1 MAVSNRHFLPAVFCA
16 IPVIIFFA
24 AVFTMSV
31 NVPFQDDF
39 DGLLE
44 PVLLLQTGQH
54 TWGEFWNVI
63 YAQDDERRIVVD
75 RLIAWGI
82 FKLTG
87 VLNLKAMIIAGAF
100 NLLVLAFVLY
110 RWFRDTGTSWLLF
123 LPVPWLLFNVQFY
136 ETVFWAMIPF
146 QHLAVFVW
154 AILTIWLLSRD
165 SVASFGA
172 ALITAVLTI
181 YADVSGNFILPAGA
195 LVLVARQNWRL
206 LAVWLVVTGIV
217 VWYYFSGLV
226 IPEYRPKFSDNF
238 SQPLLLVTV
247 MTTLL
252 GIWSDPGPTFP
263 MILREGVSLIM
274 GAAFLIF
281 TLTVLFK
288 TVVTL
293 LENKKPLD
301 KNDAFLWGA
310 VCFTGIVLAV
320 LASGRA
326 SEGLESIF
334 KPRYRH
340 MYVIWLIF
348 VYLLA
353 VRYYPRWFGPR
364 IVKTGLL
371 AGSVLFCINAYI
383 MYWGGL
389 DRYRKTF
396 LADAYQWY
404 HNRSLPSSPIYM
416 ALRKRVDDIYEG
428 VYREEIYV
436 PEKYPFAGLP
446 GAPVKGET
454 EIELNRHG
462 NGIES
467 IEVVIK
473 KTERTM
479 GKNDGAYVIFR
490 AADGETHILPAYQT
504 QRPLHRL
511 LIDRSYYY
519 PEARTDHYL
528 AGYFKAAEFDIE
540 VGVIQ
545 GKNQYRLLTGKQL
558 RL

>member
-1 MAVSNRHFLPAVFCA
+1 MAVSNKYFFPAVFCA

-54 TWGEFWNVI
+54 SWGEFWNII
-63 YAQDDERRIVVD
+63 YTQDDERRVVVD
-75 RLIAWGI
+75 RLIAYGI

-87 VLNLKAMIIAGAF
+87 QLNLKAMVIGGAF
-100 NLLVLAFVLY
+100 NLLVLLVVLY
-110 RWFRDTGTSWLLF
+110 QWFKDTRTSWLFF
-123 LPVPWLLFNVQFY
+123 LPIPWLLFNVQFY

-146 QHLAVFVW
+146 QHLAVFIW
-154 AILTIWLLSRD
+154 AILTIWLLTRGSP
-165 SVASFGA
+165 ASFA
-172 ALITAVLTI
+172 AAVLSAVLTI

-195 LVLVARQNWRL
+195 LVLAARQNWRF
-206 LAVWLVVTGIV
+206 LAIWLIIIGMV

-238 SQPLLLVTV
+238 SNPLLLVSVLTA
-247 MTTLL
+247 LF
-252 GIWSDPGPTFP
+252 GIWADPGPTFP
-263 MILREGVSLIM
+263 MILREGAALVAGIASL
-274 GAAFLIF
+274 AF
-281 TLTVLFK
+281 TLTVLV
-288 TVVTL
+288 TTAGTL
-293 LENKKPLD
+293 LKHKKPLD
-301 KNDAFLWGA
+301 KNDAFLWGTI
-310 VCFTGIVLAV
+310 CFTGIVLAV

-326 SEGLESIF
+326 SEGLESVF

-340 MYVIWLIF
+340 MYVIWLVFI
-348 VYLLA
+348 YLLA
-353 VRYYPRWFGPR
+353 IRYYPRWFGSR
-364 IVKTGLL
+364 LVKAGLL
-371 AGSVLFCINAYI
+371 AGSVLFCLNAYI

-404 HNRSLPSSPIYM
+404 YNRSLPSSPIYL
-416 ALRKRVDDIYEG
+416 ALRERVDEIYEG
-428 VYREEIYV
+428 VYREKIYV
-436 PEKYPFAGLP
+436 PEKYPFASLP
-446 GAPVKGET
+446 AAPVRGEA
-454 EIELNRHG
+454 EIDLVRHEG
-462 NGIES
+462 S
-467 IEVVIK
+467 IEVTVK
-473 KTERTM
+473 NTGRTM

-490 AADGETHILPAYQT
+490 AADGETHILPAYHT

-519 PEARTDHYL
+519 PEARIDHYL
-528 AGYFKAAEFDIE
+528 NGYFRGTEFDIE
-540 VGVIQ
+540 VGVIE
-545 GKNQYRLLTGKQL
+545 GENQYRLLTGKQL

>member
-16 IPVIIFFA
+16 IPVVIFYA
-24 AVFTMSV
+24 AVFAMSV
-31 NVPFQDDF
+31 NAPFQDDF

-44 PVLLLQTGQH
+44 PVLLLKTGQH
-54 TWGEFWNVI
+54 NWGEFWNMI

-75 RLIAWGI
+75 RLIAYGI

-87 VLNLKAMIIAGAF
+87 ELNLKAMVIAGAF
-100 NLLVLAFVLY
+100 NLLVLVFVLY
-110 RWFRDTGTSWLLF
+110 RWFKDTRTSWLLF
-123 LPVPWLLFNVQFY
+123 LPIPWLLFNVQFY

-154 AILTIWLLSRD
+154 AVLTVWMLSRD
-165 SVASFGA
+165 SAAAFGA

-195 LVLVARQNWRL
+195 LVLAARQNWRL
-206 LAVWLVVTGIV
+206 LAIWVALIGLVA
-217 VWYYFSGLV
+217 WYYFSGLV

-238 SQPLLLVTV
+238 SNPLLLVSV
-247 MTTLL
+247 LTTLF

-263 MILREGVSLIM
+263 MIVREGVSLAV
-274 GAAFLIF
+274 GLAFLIF
-281 TLTVLFK
+281 TLIVLAR
-288 TVVTL
+288 VACTL
-293 LENKKPLD
+293 LKDKKPLD

-310 VCFTGIVLAV
+310 IGFTGIVLAV

-340 MYVIWLIF
+340 MYMIWLLF

-353 VRYYPRWFGPR
+353 VRYYPRWFAPR
-364 IVKTGLL
+364 IVKAGLL
-371 AGSVLFCINAYI
+371 AGSVLFCLNAYV

-416 ALRKRVDDIYEG
+416 ALRERVDEIYEG
-428 VYREEIYV
+428 VYREKIYV
-436 PEKYPFAGLP
+436 PEKYPFADLP

-454 EIELNRHG
+454 EIEVNTHG
-462 NGIES
+462 NDAAS
-467 IEVVIK
+467 IEVVVRK
-473 KTERTM
+473 MERGM

-504 QRPLHRL
+504 QRPWHRL

-519 PEARTDHYL
+519 PEARMDHYL
-528 AGYFKAAEFDIE
+528 TGYFRAAEFDIE
-540 VGVIQ
+540 VGVIE
-545 GKNQYRLLTGKQL
+545 GENQYRLLTGKQL

>member
-1 MAVSNRHFLPAVFCA
+1 MAFSNRCFFPAVFCA

-44 PVLLLQTGQH
+44 PVLLLQKGQH

-63 YAQDDERRIVVD
+63 YTQDDERRVVVD
-75 RLIAWGI
+75 RLVAYGI
-82 FKLTG
+82 FRLTG
-87 VLNLKAMIIAGAF
+87 HLDLKAMVIGGAL
-100 NLLVLAFVLY
+100 NLLVLLVVLY
-110 RWFRDTGTSWLLF
+110 RWFKDTRTSWLFF
-123 LPVPWLLFNVQFY
+123 LPIPWLLFNVQFY

-154 AILTIWLLSRD
+154 AILTIWLLTRD
-165 SVASFGA
+165 SPA
-172 ALITAVLTI
+172 AFAAAVFSAVLTI

-195 LVLVARQNWRL
+195 LVLAARQNWRF
-206 LAVWLVVTGIV
+206 LAIWTILIGIV

-238 SQPLLLVTV
+238 SNPLLLVSVLTA
-247 MTTLL
+247 LF
-252 GIWSDPGPTFP
+252 GIWADPGPTFP
-263 MILREGVSLIM
+263 MVLREGIALVTGIASL
-274 GAAFLIF
+274 AF
-281 TLTVLFK
+281 TLIVLVR
-288 TVVTL
+288 TAGAL
-293 LENKKPLD
+293 LKHKKPLD

-310 VCFTGIVLAV
+310 ICFTGIVLAV

-340 MYVIWLIF
+340 MYVILLIF
-348 VYLLA
+348 MYLLA
-353 VRYYPRWFGPR
+353 VRYYPGWFRSGV
-364 IVKTGLL
+364 VKAGLL
-371 AGSVLFCINAYI
+371 AGSVLFCLNAYV

-396 LADAYQWY
+396 LADAYKWY
-404 HNRSLPSSPIYM
+404 YNRSLPSSPIYL
-416 ALRKRVDDIYEG
+416 ALRERVDEIYEG
-428 VYREEIYV
+428 VYREKIYV
-436 PEKYPFAGLP
+436 PEKYPFAALP
-446 GAPVKGET
+446 VAPLKGDAEIDVVRHEGSVEVTVKNT
-454 EIELNRHG
+454 A
-462 NGIES
+462 
-467 IEVVIK
+467 
-473 KTERTM
+473 RTM

-490 AADGETHILPAYQT
+490 GAGGETHILPAYHS

-528 AGYFKAAEFDIE
+528 NGYFRGAEFDIE
-540 VGVIQ
+540 VGIIE
-545 GKNQYRLLTGKQL
+545 GENQYRLLTGKQL